1 MPAVVLRLA
10 AAACFAASTMFI
22 HRVPG
27 EVGPLQLVRWQTGIA
42 LVLTAALAL
51 RFGRVLAV
59 AQTALISLP
68 T

>member
-1 MPAVVLRLA
+1 MPAVVLSLA

-22 HRVPG
+22 HRVPC
-27 EVGPLQLVRWQTGIA
+27 EVGPLQLVCWQMGIA

-51 RFGRVLAV
+51 LFGMVLAV
-59 AQTALISLP
+59 ARSALISLS

>member
-1 MPAVVLRLA
+1 MPAVVLSLA

-27 EVGPLQLVRWQTGIA
+27 EVGPLQPVCWQTGIA
-42 LVLTAALAL
+42 LVLAAALAL
-51 RFGRVLAV
+51 LFGRVLSV

-68 T
+68 A